1 MNPTPTSLRQP
12 FAALLL
18 ACALAGLGIACQSK
32 PAAPPVS
39 ADAWAVVNG
48 REITRD
54 AVEKA
59 FRINPPATAPASD
72 EEATAAKL
80 ALLDELITEDLLV
93 AKARELKIELPDT
106 ELDAAYVEARKNI
119 PDETYQQE
127 LAKYK
132 QQFQTAVSDFVKLYP
147 QLVQDERLRLGTMY
161 RPKDYPQPS
170 DLFGM
175 FDVSLD
181 IAPVPDANDFR
192 VDVAQETQDEI
203 RAQITQSVADRQAKM
218 VKDCWSRMREVV
230 GRIAEQCGK
239 EKGVI
244 RDSLMD
250 NARDLVAVLSGLN
263 VTNDP
268 EITAVENDIRDKL
281 LVPTTRLRISPG
293 ARVQTAQIARELL
306 ERMPQE

>member
-1 MNPTPTSLRQP
+1 MIQNRSMLVDLTISRWTAVKHDRT
-12 FAALLL
+12 
-18 ACALAGLGIACQSK
+18 
-32 PAAPPVS
+32 VS
-39 ADAWAVVNG
+39 AEVDQ
-48 REITRD
+48 TH
-54 AVEKA
+54 
-59 FRINPPATAPASD
+59 
-72 EEATAAKL
+72 AAKQGGRYNKYLIDKAHL
-80 ALLDELITEDLLV
+80 AAIDSIANELRKYHYSRTLPWTDKGHRILPADLFF
-93 AKARELKIELPDT
+93 D
-106 ELDAAYVEARKNI
+106 
-119 PDETYQQE
+119 YQQK

-175 FDVSLD
+175 FGVSLD

-230 GRIAEQCGK
+230 GRIADQCGK

-250 NARDLVAVLSGLN
+250 NTRDLVAVLGGLN

-268 EITAVENDIRDKL
+268 EITAIENDIRDKL
-281 LVPTTRLRISPG
+281 LVSTTRLRIFPD